1 VASIRRNKQA
11 EADRAAIPPSV
22 TVYAARSQTLP
33 GGRFL
38 GRGMSAREL
47 IRDAYGYRNRPQSDI
62 VGAPSWIGEERYDVE
77 AKADVEFPPSTSVG
91 LPRAGQA
98 ALRALLAERFNL
110 NVRVEMQRRPV
121 YELVMHHADRRLGPN
136 LVPSKGGCV
145 SFFEREPVNVGLAF
159 AKPSA
164 DEPEPLRPCGTA
176 ASAGAILAE
185 NMTLTDFVRI
195 LQVRPQINRTVID
208 RTGLTGRFDI
218 RLRADPDAGAA
229 GLLPPLQPLIQSQLG
244 LTLRDAEAPVEI
256 LVIEH
261 IDHPTE
267 N

>member
-1 VASIRRNKQA
+1 
-11 EADRAAIPPSV
+11 
-22 TVYAARSQTLP
+22 
-33 GGRFL
+33 
-38 GRGMSAREL
+38 M
-47 IRDAYGYRNRPQSDI
+47 
-62 VGAPSWIGEERYDVE
+62 
-77 AKADVEFPPSTSVG
+77 EFPPSTSVG
-91 LPRAGQA
+91 LPPAGQA

-110 NVRVEMQRRPV
+110 KVRVETQPRPV
-121 YELVMHHADRRLGPN
+121 YELVMQRADGRLGPN

-145 SFFEREPVNVGLAF
+145 SFFEREPVNVGMVI

-164 DEPEPLRPCGTA
+164 GEPEPLPPCGTA
-176 ASAGAILAE
+176 ASAGAILAQ

-218 RLRADPDAGAA
+218 TIRADSDASAA

-261 IDHPTE
+261 IDRPTE